1 MRTTIAFDES
11 GNTGGNG
18 LLDQNQPVFVLASC
32 RFSENEAKNLLTE
45 YIYTHQTIEAKFTK
59 LKKSNA
65 GQKSLIKFLNE
76 IAKSPNE
83 IKIMI
88 YHKQFMVVTKIVDM
102 LIEELA
108 YKKGID
114 LYQNGTNVSMS
125 NMFYYL
131 TPILCGKENTFNM
144 YQAFVEMIKK
154 QDDASIANFYYSA
167 WQVYSASIDE
177 RYQSKLKPILTT
189 EPLIKDILKNTD
201 LNSLDPAIPAFF
213 ALCAFWGKELND
225 NFDVLHDN
233 SKPIFQEKETLEAC
247 MSEVIP
253 KALIGYDIRKFEF
266 PLKANG
272 VVFGDS
278 KKDYRLQVA
287 DLLAGSFAY
296 WAKGRANNCIRDDL
310 WQKLNDLNLE
320 QFPIF
325 PVWPHDPNDISS
337 LEKYTDD
344 GSGVNAV
351 DYMCQHVNP

>member
-1 MRTTIAFDES
+1 MRKTIAFDES
-11 GNTGGNG
+11 GNTGGSG
-18 LLDQNQPVFVLASC
+18 LLDESQPVFVLASC
-32 RFSENEAKNLLTE
+32 CFSENEAEKLLKE
-45 YIYTHQTIEAKFTK
+45 NIYTNQTIEAKFTK
-59 LKKSNA
+59 LKSTNA
-65 GQKSLIKFLNE
+65 GQKRLVNLLNE
-76 IAKSPNE
+76 IAKSPSK

-88 YHKQFMVVTKIVDM
+88 YHKQFMVVTKIVDI
-102 LIEELA
+102 LVEELA

-131 TPILCGKENTFNM
+131 TPVLCGKEKTFNM
-144 YQAFVEMIKK
+144 YQAFVEMIKI

-189 EPLIKDILKNTD
+189 EPLIKDILKNTNI
-201 LNSLDPAIPAFF
+201 NSLDPAIPSFF
-213 ALCAFWGKELND
+213 SLCASWGEELDD
-225 NFDVLHDN
+225 NFDTLHDN

-247 MSEVIP
+247 MSKAIP

-296 WAKGRANNCIRDDL
+296 WAKGKATNCITDDF
-310 WQKLNDLNLE
+310 WQKLNGMNLE
-320 QFPIF
+320 EFPMF
-325 PVWPHDPNDISS
+325 NVWPHDSNDISS

-344 GSGVNAV
+344 GCGVNAV
-351 DYMCQHVNP
+351 DYMCQHVR